1 MKKVICLYNGITASN
16 TDGIR
21 LTIGKIYD
29 VTRIIGDR
37 NSPVGIEIIDNVGTI
52 GTYVLEDTTGKR
64 WFEDATSY
72 IREDKLNDILNG

>member
-1 MKKVICLYNGITASN
+1 MKKVVCLYNGISASN
-16 TDGIR
+16 TDGTR

-52 GTYVLEDTTGKR
+52 GTYVFQDHTGKR
-64 WFEDATSY
+64 WFADATPY
-72 IREDKLNDILNG
+72 IREDKLNKLGI